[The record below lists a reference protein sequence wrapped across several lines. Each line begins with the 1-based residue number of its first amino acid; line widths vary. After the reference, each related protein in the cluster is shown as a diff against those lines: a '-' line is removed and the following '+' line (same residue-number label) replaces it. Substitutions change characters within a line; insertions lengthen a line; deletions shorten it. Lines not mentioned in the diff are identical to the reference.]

1 MNTDH
6 AARLVARLLA
16 LRYLPRDDAEVRRLL
31 VDASFRDEVETR
43 LAASGLRL
51 LAHPFAAHV
60 AVALAREHE
69 AAVFEQHDAWQATN
83 LGLPKDAAA
92 LLVILWALIILPKRE
107 RQLVSES
114 THADAQNELFETVK
128 LTPVAHEASRGIPE
142 NVLLEDYGKLLG
154 GRARLQQFA
163 LPQLSRL
170 GFIER
175 RNKVIF
181 EGPLLDLAFDY
192 AEFAP
197 RILEGALSD
206 LLKQRGVLE
215 EHAQSDTALEAREP
229 EPDDDTPDAT
239 GGNATTTEDD
249 A

>member
-1 MNTDH
+1 MNTDP
-6 AARLVARLLA
+6 AARLIARLLA
-16 LRYLPRDDAEVRRLL
+16 LRFLPRDDAEVRRLL
-31 VDASFRDEVETR
+31 VDTGFRDEVDMR

-51 LAHPFAAHV
+51 LAQPFAAHV
-60 AVALAREHE
+60 SVALAREQE
-69 AAVFEQHDAWQATN
+69 AAVFEQNDAWQASN
-83 LGLPKDAAA
+83 IGLPRDAVA

-107 RQLVSES
+107 RQLAGE
-114 THADAQNELFETVK
+114 TTQAETQNELFESVK
-128 LTPVAHEASRGIPE
+128 LTPAAHDASRGIAE

-154 GRARLQQFA
+154 GKARLQQFA

-175 RNKVIF
+175 RNKIIH

-215 EHAQSDTALEAREP
+215 AVAEP
-229 EPDDDTPDAT
+229 GEPA
-239 GGNATTTEDD
+239 
-249 A
+249 

>member
-1 MNTDH
+1 MNTDS
-6 AARLVARLLA
+6 AARLIARLLA
-16 LRYLPRDDAEVRRLL
+16 LRFLPRDDAEVRRLL
-31 VDASFRDEVETR
+31 VDASFRDEVDAR
-43 LAASGLRL
+43 LGASGLRL
-51 LAHPFAAHV
+51 LAQPFASHV
-60 AVALAREHE
+60 SVALAREHE
-69 AAVFEQHDAWQATN
+69 AAVFEQNDAWQASN
-83 LGLPKDAAA
+83 IGLPKDAAA
-92 LLVILWALIILPKRE
+92 LLVIVWALIILPKRE
-107 RQLVSES
+107 RQLASEAAQ
-114 THADAQNELFETVK
+114 TDAQNELFETVK
-128 LTPVAHEASRGIPE
+128 LTPAAHEASRGIPE

-175 RNKVIF
+175 RNKVIH

-215 EHAQSDTALEAREP
+215 SVATP
-229 EPDDDTPDAT
+229 EDAS
-239 GGNATTTEDD
+239 
-249 A
+249 

>member
-6 AARLVARLLA
+6 AARLIARLLA
-16 LRYLPRDDAEVRRLL
+16 LRFLPRDDAEVRRVL
-31 VDASFRDEVETR
+31 VDTGFREEVELR
-43 LAASGLRL
+43 LAAAGLRL

-60 AVALAREHE
+60 AVALAREQE
-69 AAVFEQHDAWQATN
+69 AAVFEQNDAWQASN
-83 LGLPKDAAA
+83 LGLPKDAVA

-107 RQLVSES
+107 RQLASEANP
-114 THADAQNELFETVK
+114 ADAQNELFDAVK
-128 LTPVAHEASRGIPE
+128 LTPAAHDASRGIPE

-175 RNKVIF
+175 RNKIIH

-206 LLKQRGVLE
+206 LLKQRGIIE
-215 EHAQSDTALEAREP
+215 DRESAP
-229 EPDDDTPDAT
+229 ED
-239 GGNATTTEDD
+239 NV
-249 A
+249 

>member
-1 MNTDH
+1 MNTDA
-6 AARLVARLLA
+6 AARLIARLLA
-16 LRYLPRDDAEVRRLL
+16 LRFLPREDAEARRLL
-31 VDASFRDEVETR
+31 VDTGFRDEVEAR

-51 LAHPFAAHV
+51 LAHPFAAHIS
-60 AVALAREHE
+60 VALAREQE
-69 AAVFEQHDAWQATN
+69 AAVFEQNDAWQASN
-83 LGLPKDAAA
+83 IGLPKDAAA

-107 RQLVSES
+107 RQL
-114 THADAQNELFETVK
+114 AGDAARPDTQSELFETVR
-128 LTPVAHEASRGIPE
+128 LTPAAHEASRGIPE

-192 AEFAP
+192 ADFAP

-206 LLKQRGVLE
+206 LLKQRKVLE
-215 EHAQSDTALEAREP
+215 
-229 EPDDDTPDAT
+229 DTPAGET
-239 GGNATTTEDD
+239 A
-249 A
+249 

>member
-1 MNTDH
+1 MNTDP
-6 AARLVARLLA
+6 AARLIARLLA
-16 LRYLPRDDAEVRRLL
+16 LRCLPRDDAEARRLL
-31 VDASFRDEVETR
+31 VDAGFRDEVETR
-43 LAASGLRL
+43 LAESGLRL
-51 LAHPFAAHV
+51 LAHPFASHI
-60 AVALAREHE
+60 AVALAREQE
-69 AAVFEQHDAWQATN
+69 SAVFEQNDAWQASN
-83 LGLPKDAAA
+83 IGLPKDAAA

-107 RQLVSES
+107 RQLAGES
-114 THADAQNELFETVK
+114 TQADAQNELFETVK
-128 LTPVAHEASRGIPE
+128 LTPAAHEASRGIPE

-175 RNKVIF
+175 RNKVIH

-215 EHAQSDTALEAREP
+215 EHAQSNPALE
-229 EPDDDTPDAT
+229 DMQT
-239 GGNATTTEDD
+239 GETV
-249 A
+249 

>member
-1 MNTDH
+1 MNTDL
-6 AARLVARLLA
+6 AARLIARLLA
-16 LRYLPRDDAEVRRLL
+16 LRYLPRDDADVRRLL
-31 VDASFRDEVETR
+31 IDASFRDEVETR
-43 LAASGLRL
+43 LTASGLRL
-51 LAHPFAAHV
+51 LAQPFAAHIS
-60 AVALAREHE
+60 VALAREQE
-69 AAVFEQHDAWQATN
+69 AAVFEQHDAWQASN
-83 LGLPKDAAA
+83 IGLPKDAVA

-107 RQLVSES
+107 RQLAGES
-114 THADAQNELFETVK
+114 TQADTQNELFETVK
-128 LTPVAHEASRGIPE
+128 LTPSAHDTSRGIPE

-154 GRARLQQFA
+154 GKARLQQFA

-175 RNKVIF
+175 RNKIIF

-215 EHAQSDTALEAREP
+215 EREP
-229 EPDDDTPDAT
+229 
-239 GGNATTTEDD
+239 NLEDD